1 MDIRRTTLF
10 AMVTL
15 ARLLPLHAAS
25 LPSQLPKSFCST
37 ACNTNGQTIQG
48 LTQYT
53 NLTYHPWP
61 QVPIRVKLPSTDYT
75 LFITSVSAYTD
86 RPPIKTIEFQDFIA
100 EFREN
105 LEQRY
110 PSLLPHKAGQSQ
122 IDAISSTSWRIELEK
137 DILVP
142 EMSTQVALTCLEA
155 LQGLVK
161 RYGPSSVTG
170 YLTVKP
176 YYMLQGTLVDLRIT
190 PLASAS

>member
-1 MDIRRTTLF
+1 
-10 AMVTL
+10 MVSL
-15 ARLLPLHAAS
+15 AQLLPLHVAS

-53 NLTYHPWP
+53 NLTYQPWP
-61 QVPIRVKLPSTDYT
+61 QVPIGVELPSTDYS
-75 LFITSVSAYTD
+75 LCIASVSAYTG

-122 IDAISSTSWRIELEK
+122 IDAISSTSWRIELEE
-137 DILVP
+137 DILAP
-142 EMSTQVALTCLEA
+142 EMYTQVALTCLGA
-155 LQGLVK
+155 LQALLK
-161 RYGPSSVTG
+161 RYGPSSVRG
-170 YLTVKP
+170 YLTVKS
-176 YYMLQGTLVDLRIT
+176 YYMLQGTIVDLQIT